1 MDFLAGLLEPFHWQ
15 FMRNALLAVLVISP
29 LFGLLSTMVVTSR
42 MSFFSDALGHSA
54 FTGIAIGTLCGL
66 ADPLWMAVLLA
77 AVFALLFTY
86 VRRKSN
92 MASDT
97 VIGVFSSTAV
107 ALGIF
112 IATFGGGSFTQY
124 NSLLIGDILSVEP
137 AKIAL
142 LAVILLVVVLLW
154 LCSFN
159 QLMLSSIHPALAD
172 SRGVGVFWQ
181 EAVFSAAIAVVV
193 TVSMTWVG
201 LLVINSLLVLPAAA
215 ARNVARNM
223 RQYHLASLLGALLS
237 GLAGLMTSYYIGSS
251 AGASITLYLAVWFA
265 VTFLLRKK
273 CIYAS
278 APRKPSSRGA
288 LACFL

>member
-1 MDFLAGLLEPFHWQ
+1 MEWWYSLVELLPFEWAAPGSMY
-15 FMRNALLAVLVISP
+15 FMKNALLAVLVISP
-29 LFGLLSTMVVTSR
+29 LFGLLSTMVVTNR

-54 FTGIAIGTLCGL
+54 FTGIAIGTLCGF
-66 ADPLWMAVLLA
+66 ADPMWMAVLLA
-77 AVFALLFTY
+77 AAFALLFTY
-86 VRRKSN
+86 VRRKSH

-112 IATFGGGSFTQY
+112 IATLDGGSFTKF

-154 LCSFN
+154 LASFN
-159 QLMLSSIHPALAD
+159 GLMLSSIHPALAD
-172 SRGVGVFWQ
+172 SRGVQVFWQ
-181 EAVFSAAIAVVV
+181 EAVFSMAIAVVV

-215 ARNVARNM
+215 GRNLARNM
-223 RQYHLASLLGALLS
+223 RQFHLISILAAIVAGI
-237 GLAGLMTSYYIGSS
+237 AGLMTSYHISSS
-251 AGASITLYLAVWFA
+251 AGASITLYLALWFA
-265 VTFLLRKK
+265 VTFLFRQ
-273 CIYAS
+273 
-278 APRKPSSRGA
+278 SR
-288 LACFL
+288 L